1 MKELVKWILNIPAM
15 LVNKAS
21 FWLHDTVIA
30 KGVLVNGIIRIYG
43 KGKTIIEEDVRI
55 NSRLRNNPIGG
66 QTYTSIYVRNNAT
79 VKIGKGTGI
88 SNSSIF
94 ADNKIEIG
102 SFTKIGGGVK
112 IYDTDFHSLNY
123 TNRMDKRTDRAPS
136 SPVVIGDNV
145 FIGAQ
150 SIILKGVTIGNRA
163 IIGAGSVV
171 TKDIPNDEIW
181 GGNPAKFIRKNDEG
195 MRQSV
200 WTRNG

>member
-1 MKELVKWILNIPAM
+1 MKELVKWLLNFPAM
-15 LVNKAS
+15 LMNKVS
-21 FWLHDTVIA
+21 FCLHDTVIA
-30 KGVLVNGIIRIYG
+30 KGVLINGIIRIYG
-43 KGKTIIEEDVRI
+43 KGKIIIEEDVRI

-66 QTYTSIYVRNNAT
+66 QTYTSIYVRNNAM

-112 IYDTDFHSLNY
+112 IYDTDFHSLSY
-123 TNRMDKRTDRAPS
+123 TNRMDKRTDWAPS

-171 TKDIPNDEIW
+171 TKNIPNDEIW
-181 GGNPAKFIRKNDEG
+181 GGNPAKFIRKNDE
-195 MRQSV
+195 V
-200 WTRNG
+200 

>member
-1 MKELVKWILNIPAM
+1 M

-21 FWLHDTVIA
+21 FCLHDTVIA

-43 KGKTIIEEDVRI
+43 KGKIIIEEDVRI

-66 QTYTSIYVRNNAT
+66 QTYTSIYVRNNAL

-88 SNSSIF
+88 SNASIF
-94 ADNKIEIG
+94 AANKIEIG
-102 SFTKIGGGVK
+102 SFTKIGGAVK

-123 TNRMDKRTDRAPS
+123 INRMDKRTDRAQS

-171 TKDIPNDEIW
+171 TKNIPDDEIW
-181 GGNPAKFIRKNDEG
+181 GGNPAKFIRKNDE
-195 MRQSV
+195 V
-200 WTRNG
+200 